1 MKNYKFVAA
10 FCAVIR
16 KPKLSHEKAQM
27 GRVEILGWNVAPIE
41 AARSSFGSSR
51 AKQKKHFAPFGY
63 KTLFGGGGPNLVE
76 PQALT
81 VSIGRVVVWRKD
93 KVDLTELAKLR
104 WVDKWTIERL
114 ASHFGL
120 GTTSIKMNL
129 RLLKK

>member
-1 MKNYKFVAA
+1 MSLFSLRTRPQGARYTREG
-10 FCAVIR
+10 IR
-16 KPKLSHEKAQM
+16 ATENEVLSENKD
-27 GRVEILGWNVAPIE
+27 I
-41 AARSSFGSSR
+41 
-51 AKQKKHFAPFGY
+51 
-63 KTLFGGGGPNLVE
+63 GGGGPNLVE

-81 VSIGRVVVWRKD
+81 VSIGRKVVWRKD
-93 KVDLTELAKLR
+93 KVDLIELAKLR